1 MRIAYGSPFM
11 KSSNIRRLRTGL
23 KTARPVDQARVLDT
37 LVSNLDGMAYRCLND
52 RLWTMVFVSY
62 GCLELTGYGAE
73 ELLAD
78 GGVSWEELTHPEDRF
93 RVRREIDEAIA
104 ADKRFTI
111 QYRIVS
117 RSAQVKQVVERGSG
131 VSDENGQKVLEGFIE
146 DVSVRHKTLEA
157 LEQAEL
163 RYRHIFEHASEGI
176 FQTTQDGRY
185 LSANPALAKLYGY
198 ATANELIADL
208 SDIGRRLYVKES
220 RRQEFH
226 LLMEAHGEITNFE
239 SEVYR
244 RDGSKIWI
252 SENVHIV
259 RDGSGRFMFYEG
271 TVQDI
276 TERKIAENE
285 LRIAATAF
293 ESHEGLVVTDAQ
305 GLILRVNRAFIES
318 TGYTAEEVMGQT
330 THLLKS
336 DRHNEEFY
344 REMWQ
349 TIHRTGRWQGELWD
363 RRKNGEVYPKW
374 LAISAV
380 KDNDGAV
387 THYVGAHYDI
397 SERKKAEEDI
407 NALAYFDQL
416 TGLANRTLLADRM
429 KQTMA
434 ASSRSDNY
442 CALLFIDLDNFKTL
456 NDTLGHDIGDALLR
470 QVAQRLT
477 LSVREGDTVAR
488 LGGDEFIVLLAG
500 LSASE
505 NDAATD
511 IEAVAE
517 KILASF
523 NQTYHLGELA
533 HHSTASIGATLFKG
547 DRVSNDDLM
556 KQADLAM
563 YRAKA
568 AGRNSIRFFDPTLE
582 AAVQER
588 SAMDKDLRLAL
599 QEQQFLLYYQ
609 GQIDADDRCTGAEA
623 LVRWQHPQRGM
634 VSPADFIPLA
644 EETGLILPLGHWV
657 MATACAQL
665 AAWAARPEMVHL
677 TVAVNVSALQFHQA
691 DFVDQVL
698 SVLKNT
704 GANPQRLKLELTE
717 SLLVANVEDVITK
730 MRVLKRIGVG
740 FSLDDFGTGYSSLSY
755 LSRLPLDQLK
765 IDRSFVMNIESVD
778 SAAVIC
784 AATISLAHNLNL
796 KVVAEGVETD
806 AQRYFLS
813 TVHRCD
819 LIQGYLVSRPLAVAE
834 FEAFAQHPTH
844 QYRIAT
850 HQTVA

>member
-1 MRIAYGSPFM
+1 M
-11 KSSNIRRLRTGL
+11 KSSNTRRLRTGL
-23 KTARPVDQARVLDT
+23 NTALPVDQARVLDT
-37 LVSNLDGMAYRCLND
+37 LVNNLDGMAYRCRND
-52 RLWTMVFVSY
+52 SLWTMVFLSH
-62 GCLELTGYGAE
+62 GCLELTGYAVEDLIGN
-73 ELLAD
+73 
-78 GGVSWEELTHPEDRF
+78 GCVSWKELTHVEDRC
-93 RVRREIDEAIA
+93 RVRGEIDEAIA
-104 ADKRFTI
+104 VGKRFTV
-111 QYRIVS
+111 QYRIVT
-117 RSAQVKQVVERGSG
+117 RSGQVKWVVERGSG
-131 VSDENGQKVLEGFIE
+131 VSDEHGQKVLEGFIE
-146 DVSVRHKTLEA
+146 DVSLRHSTLEA

-176 FQTTQDGRY
+176 FQTTEDGRY
-185 LSANPALAKLYGY
+185 LSANPALARLYAY
-198 ATANELIADL
+198 PTPEELIADL
-208 SDIGRRLYVKES
+208 ADIGRRLYVKES
-220 RRQEFH
+220 RRQEFR
-226 LLMEAHGEITNFE
+226 LLMEVHGEVSNFE

-259 RDGSGRFMFYEG
+259 HDANGRFMCYEG

-293 ESHEGLVVTDAQ
+293 ESHEGMVVTDAQ
-305 GLILRVNRAFIES
+305 GVILRVNRAFTES
-318 TGYTAEEVMGQT
+318 TGYTTEEAVGQT
-330 THLLKS
+330 LRLLKS

-349 TIHRTGRWQGELWD
+349 TIHRTGKWQGEVWD
-363 RRKNGEVYPKW
+363 RRKNGEVYPMW
-374 LAISAV
+374 LSISAV
-380 KDNDGAV
+380 KDIDGAV

-397 SERKKAEEDI
+397 SDRKKAEEEI

-434 ASSRSDNY
+434 ASSRSDNH

-456 NDTLGHDIGDALLR
+456 NDTLGHDIGDMLLR
-470 QVAQRLT
+470 QVAVRLT
-477 LSVREGDTVAR
+477 QHVREGDTVAR
-488 LGGDEFIVLLAG
+488 LGGDEFVVLLAG

-505 NDAATD
+505 KDAATD
-511 IEAVAE
+511 IETIAE

-523 NQTYHLGELA
+523 NQTYHLGEAA

-547 DRVSNDDLM
+547 DLVTIDDLM

-563 YRAKA
+563 YKAKA
-568 AGRNSIRFFDPTLE
+568 AGRNAIRFFDPTLE

-588 SAMDKDLRLAL
+588 SALEGDLRLAL
-599 QEQQFLLYYQ
+599 QEQQFLLHYQ
-609 GQIDADDRCTGAEA
+609 AQVDADNRCTGAEA
-623 LVRWQHPQRGM
+623 LIRWQHPQRGM

-665 AAWAARPEMVHL
+665 AAWASRPEMAEL
-677 TVAVNVSALQFHQA
+677 TVAVNVSAHQFQQH
-691 DFVDQVL
+691 DFVEQVL
-698 SVLKNT
+698 TVLKNT
-704 GANPQRLKLELTE
+704 GANPKRLKLELTE

-730 MRVLKRIGVG
+730 MRILKRIGVG

-765 IDRSFVMNIESVD
+765 IDRSFVMNIESDD
-778 SAAVIC
+778 SAVAIC

-806 AQRYFLS
+806 AQRYFLAA
-813 TVHRCD
+813 VHRCD
-819 LIQGYLVSRPLAVAE
+819 LIQGYLVSRPLPVAE
-834 FEAFAQHPTH
+834 FEAFAQRPAH
-844 QYRIAT
+844 QKNAPT